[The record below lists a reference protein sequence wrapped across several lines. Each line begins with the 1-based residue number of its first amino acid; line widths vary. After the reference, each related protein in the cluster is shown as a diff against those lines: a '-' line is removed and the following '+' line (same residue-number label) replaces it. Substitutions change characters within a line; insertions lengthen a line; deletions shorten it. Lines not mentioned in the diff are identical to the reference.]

1 MSYTTFIQPKD
12 VFENLDNPDFLFIDC
27 SYSLADKSWG
37 VEEYKKAHIPG
48 ALYADLHDDLS
59 GEIITGKT
67 SRHPLPQKD
76 ALVKFFSKLGIDK
89 DAQVVAYDATA
100 GFMAAARLWWLL
112 RWAGHEKVA
121 VLNGGKGAWQAAGYP
136 LTADIKPAPPKEFIA
151 NFNDDM
157 LASAAEVMASIE
169 AGNTCLIDSRTADR
183 YAGQNETIDPVAG
196 HIPTAV
202 SKPFNAKIGAEG
214 IAAPSVYKEYFQ
226 EEFAKGNVV
235 FYCGS
240 GVTAAYNVLLAIYA
254 GYPLPKLYAG
264 SWSEWITDAARP
276 IVKGA

>member
-1 MSYTTFIQPKD
+1 MSFTTFIQPKD
-12 VFENLDNPDFLFIDC
+12 AFENLENPNFLFIDC
-27 SYSLADKSWG
+27 SYSLADKNWG
-37 VEEYKKAHIPG
+37 ANEYEKAHIPG

-67 SRHPLPQKD
+67 SRHPLPKKD
-76 ALVKFFSKLGIDK
+76 ALVLLFSQMGIDK
-89 DAQVVAYDATA
+89 DIQVVAYDATA

-121 VLNGGKGAWQAAGYP
+121 VLNGGKGAWVAAGYP
-136 LTADIKPAPPKEFIA
+136 LTEAVKSVMQRKFVA
-151 NFNDDM
+151 NFNDNL
-157 LASAAEVMASIE
+157 LASATEVLASIE

-202 SKPFNAKIGAEG
+202 SKPFNAKIGTEG
-214 IAAPSVYKEYFQ
+214 VAAPAVYKEYFQ
-226 EEFAKGNVV
+226 QEYAKGNVV

-240 GVTAAYNVLLAIYA
+240 GVTAAYNVLLAVYA
-254 GYPLPKLYAG
+254 GYPMPKLYAD
-264 SWSEWITDAARP
+264 SWSEWITDATRP
-276 IVKGA
+276 IVKGV

>member
-12 VFENLDNPDFLFIDC
+12 AFENLDNPDFLFIDC
-27 SYSLADKSWG
+27 SYSLADKRWG

-48 ALYADLHDDLS
+48 ALYTDLHDDLS

-76 ALVKFFSKLGIDK
+76 ALVKLFSKLGIDK
-89 DAQVVAYDATA
+89 DVQVVAYDATA

-121 VLNGGKGAWQAAGYP
+121 VLNGGKGVWQAAGFP
-136 LTADIKPAPPKEFIA
+136 LTADIKPVHPKEFVA
-151 NFNDDM
+151 NFNDHM

-196 HIPTAV
+196 HFPTAV

-226 EEFAKGNVV
+226 EEFAKGSVV

-240 GVTAAYNVLLAIYA
+240 GVTAAYNVLLAVYA

>member
-12 VFENLDNPDFLFIDC
+12 AFENLDNPDFLFIDC

-37 VEEYKKAHIPG
+37 VSEYKKEHIPA

-59 GEIITGKT
+59 GEIITGTT
-67 SRHPLPQKD
+67 SRHPLPQKE

-89 DAQVVAYDATA
+89 NVQVVAYDATA

-121 VLNGGKGAWQAAGYP
+121 VLNGGKAAWQAAGYP
-136 LTADIKPAPPKEFIA
+136 LTAGIKPVQPKDFVA

-214 IAAPSVYKEYFQ
+214 VAAPSVYKEYFQ
-226 EEFAKGNVV
+226 QEYAKGNVV

-240 GVTAAYNVLLAIYA
+240 GVTAAYNVLLAVYA

-264 SWSEWITDAARP
+264 SWSEWITDVARP
-276 IVKGA
+276 IVTGA

>member
-1 MSYTTFIQPKD
+1 MNYTTFIQAKEAA
-12 VFENLDNPDFLFIDC
+12 ENLHNPNFLFVDC
-27 SYSLADKSWG
+27 SYSLADKNWG
-37 VEEYKKAHIPG
+37 ATEYNKAHIPG

-59 GEIITGKT
+59 GEVIAGET
-67 SRHPLPQKD
+67 SRHPLPQQET
-76 ALVKFFSKLGIDK
+76 LVKLFSKLGIDK
-89 DAQVVAYDATA
+89 NVQVVAYDATA

-121 VLNGGKGAWQAAGYP
+121 VLNGGKNVWVTQGYP
-136 LTADIKPAPPKEFIA
+136 LTTEIIPVQPREFVA
-151 NFNDDM
+151 KFNDDM
-157 LASAAEVMASIE
+157 LASAKEVLASIE

-202 SKPFNAKIGAEG
+202 SKPFNEQIGAEG
-214 IAAPSVYKEYFQ
+214 AAAPSLYKEHFK

-240 GVTAAYNVLLAIYA
+240 GVTAAYNVLLAVYA
-254 GYPLPKLYAG
+254 GYPFPKLYAG
-264 SWSEWITDAARP
+264 SWSEWITDPARP
-276 IVKGA
+276 IIQGA

>member
-12 VFENLDNPDFLFIDC
+12 AFEDLDNPAFLFIDC
-27 SYSLADKSWG
+27 SYLLADKNWG

-67 SRHPLPQKD
+67 SRHPLPQKE

-89 DAQVVAYDATA
+89 NVQVVAYDATA

-112 RWAGHEKVA
+112 RWAGHENVA
-121 VLNGGKGAWQAAGYP
+121 VLNGGKGAWLAAGYP
-136 LTADIKPAPPKEFIA
+136 LTADVKQVQPKEFIA
-151 NFNDDM
+151 NFDDAM
-157 LASAAEVMASIE
+157 LASATEVLASIE

-202 SKPFNAKIGAEG
+202 SKPFNAKISAEG
-214 IAAPSVYKEYFQ
+214 VAAPSVYKEYFQ
-226 EEFAKGNVV
+226 SAYAKGNVV

-240 GVTAAYNVLLAIYA
+240 GVTAAYNVLLSVYA

>member
-1 MSYTTFIQPKD
+1 MSYTTFIQPKEA
-12 VFENLDNPDFLFIDC
+12 FENLQNPNFLFVDC

-37 VEEYKKAHIPG
+37 AEEYKKAHLPG

-67 SRHPLPQKD
+67 SRHPLPQKE

-89 DAQVVAYDATA
+89 NVQVVAYDATA

-136 LTADIKPAPPKEFIA
+136 LTADISSVQAKEFVA
-151 NFNDDM
+151 NFNDDL
-157 LASAAEVMASIE
+157 LASANEVLASIE

-196 HIPTAV
+196 HIPTAI
-202 SKPFNAKIGAEG
+202 SKPFNAKIGAAGVEV
-214 IAAPSVYKEYFQ
+214 PSVYKEHFK

-240 GVTAAYNVLLAIYA
+240 GVTAAYNVLLSVYA
-254 GYPLPKLYAG
+254 GYPFPKLYAG

-276 IVKGA
+276 IVQGA